1 MLLHCVRHG
10 ESAFNA
16 EGRIQGQLNVPLS
29 PLGVWQSQA
38 VAAALARL
46 PIDAVYCSPLDRAL
60 ETARP
65 AAEALG
71 LELRIDERLMELN
84 AGVFQGKL
92 WSEIQAEHPEAAVRW
107 LNHDP
112 DFVIPGGESR
122 RQLMARGLAA
132 LEAIRQ
138 RDHRQAAVVAHGG
151 VLSAAFKA
159 ILGIPAER
167 NPFELYNGSI
177 SQIRWDAKIKLMTL
191 NQIDHLPKRDGEFA
205 TRSGD
210 L

>member
-1 MLLHCVRHG
+1 
-10 ESAFNA
+10 
-16 EGRIQGQLNVPLS
+16 
-29 PLGVWQSQA
+29 
-38 VAAALARL
+38 
-46 PIDAVYCSPLDRAL
+46 
-60 ETARP
+60 
-65 AAEALG
+65 
-71 LELRIDERLMELN
+71 MELN

-92 WSEIQAEHPEAAVRW
+92 WSEIQVEHPEAAERW

-112 DFVIPGGESR
+112 DFIIPGGESR

-138 RDHRQAAVVAHGG
+138 RDHRHAAIVAHGG

-159 ILGIPAER
+159 LLGVPAEC

-191 NQIDHLPKRDGEFA
+191 NQIDHLAKRDGEFA